1 MGDEIARNR
10 VKAVHASL
18 RQQKVDCLV
27 VTKPAN
33 VSYITGFFGD
43 DSWAVVTERA
53 VYLIT
58 DSRYAEQAESECPQC
73 QIIQRTRT
81 LPEAAAKVLGRIKSL
96 RSTAVESCTSLAA
109 FKSLKKQV
117 KTRLRQA
124 PAIIEP
130 LRAIKGKGEVVAIR
144 AAADI
149 AACALNQALR
159 YAKPGVTENELAGRV
174 DFEVRRLGGRN
185 SFETIAAFGRNGSRP
200 HHKPGTRKLRDS
212 DTILIDWGVR
222 YKGYCCDLTRCFVV
236 GRCSSLYERAYKAV
250 REAQRA
256 AVEMVKD
263 GSEIE
268 HVDSAAR
275 AVIKRH
281 GFPVYGHGTG
291 HGLGLEIHEEPIVA
305 NKKTGKLRA
314 NMVLT
319 VEPAV
324 YVPGK
329 LGVRIEDDVLV
340 TGDGSKI
347 LSHTCPEFHV
357 PRI

>member
-1 MGDEIARNR
+1 
-10 VKAVHASL
+10 
-18 RQQKVDCLV
+18 
-27 VTKPAN
+27 
-33 VSYITGFFGD
+33 
-43 DSWAVVTERA
+43 
-53 VYLIT
+53 
-58 DSRYAEQAESECPQC
+58 
-73 QIIQRTRT
+73 
-81 LPEAAAKVLGRIKSL
+81 
-96 RSTAVESCTSLAA
+96 
-109 FKSLKKQV
+109 
-117 KTRLRQA
+117 
-124 PAIIEP
+124 
-130 LRAIKGKGEVVAIR
+130 
-144 AAADI
+144 
-149 AACALNQALR
+149 
-159 YAKPGVTENELAGRV
+159 
-174 DFEVRRLGGRN
+174 
-185 SFETIAAFGRNGSRP
+185 
-200 HHKPGTRKLRDS
+200 
-212 DTILIDWGVR
+212 
-222 YKGYCCDLTRCFVV
+222 
-236 GRCSSLYERAYKAV
+236 
-250 REAQRA
+250 
-256 AVEMVKD
+256 MVKD